1 MTFRRFTAT
10 ALLGLSLPAHA
21 ALASAAPALPVKGG
35 RPIVATVNGA
45 AISLDEFEMEL
56 DPSAD
61 RTHLR
66 KGYARAA
73 DLEVLNR
80 LIDVRLVTEEAAR
93 MGLSDLPEIR
103 KQVEVQSRAILRE
116 VLLERVVK
124 DVRPDPAAVERHY
137 KELVREWKTESLL
150 FEQEA
155 AARQARAQI
164 DQGRPFAE
172 IAIRA
177 IAEKHARA
185 ERDDRY
191 HRRQEYLPE
200 IAAAIAPLQAGQVSP
215 VVRIAAGFVIVKVV
229 DIRYAEDPA
238 ARAEARQRAL
248 HERQQAVLQAHDEA
262 LRRKYAVVHRA
273 VLDSIDYEAA
283 RPGLDALLADTRV
296 VAEIKGG
303 APVTVGDLTDYL
315 RMQFFHGTDQS
326 GQRQRMNARKEA
338 ALHATLGRRL
348 LNMEALRLGIDKTA
362 AYRDRV
368 AAFERALVFD
378 RFVQKVIARDQK
390 VKEDELKRYHAQHA
404 SEYVYPEMVRLRSLA
419 FTTRAAAEDAMRKLR
434 DGTDFTWLSANARGQ
449 VEPAARALAITDG
462 KPIATDSLPEELRR
476 SLANPKAG
484 DIRLHAGP
492 EGQFYVLAIQDVVAA
507 RPRPYEEVR
516 EAVAKKLYGEKVAKS
531 MDEYI
536 RRLRAASTIQIHLK
550 RMG

>member
-1 MTFRRFTAT
+1 MTLRHIAATAT
-10 ALLGLSLPAHA
+10 LCLAVA
-21 ALASAAPALPVKGG
+21 AQAPLRGAAPGLPVRGG
-35 RPIVATVNGA
+35 RPIVATVNGQ
-45 AISLDEFEMEL
+45 AIFLDELEAEL
-56 DPSAD
+56 DRSAD
-61 RTHLR
+61 RAHLR
-66 KGYARAA
+66 KGYGRAA
-73 DLEVLNR
+73 DFEVLDR
-80 LIDVRLVTEEAAR
+80 LVNVRLVAEEAAR

-116 VLLERVVK
+116 VLLERLVK

-150 FEQEA
+150 FEDEG

-164 DQGRPFAE
+164 DKGRPFAE

-185 ERDDRY
+185 ERDERY
-191 HRRQEYLPE
+191 HRREEYLPE
-200 IAAAIAPLQAGQVSP
+200 IAAAIAPLQVGQVSP
-215 VVRIAAGFVIVKVV
+215 VIRIPAGFVLVQVV
-229 DIRYAEDPA
+229 DIRYPEDA
-238 ARAEARQRAL
+238 QARAEARRLAL
-248 HERQQAVLQAHDEA
+248 NDRQQAVLQAHDEA
-262 LRRKYAVVHRA
+262 LRRKYAVIHRE

-296 VAEIKGG
+296 VAEIKGD

-315 RMQFFHGTDQS
+315 RMQFFHGTDQA

-348 LNMEALRLGIDKTA
+348 LNMEARRLGIDRTA

-378 RFVQKVIARDQK
+378 TFVQKVIARDQK
-390 VKEDELKRYHAQHA
+390 VQEDEVKRYHAQHA

-419 FTTRAAAEDAMRKLR
+419 FATRAAAEDAMRKLKG
-434 DGTDFTWLSANARGQ
+434 GTDFAWVSANAPGQ
-449 VEPAARALAITDG
+449 IEPARRALAITDG
-462 KPIATDSLPEELRR
+462 RPVATDSMPEELRR

-492 EGQFYVLAIQDVVAA
+492 EGQFYVLAIQDVIAA
-507 RPRPYEEVR
+507 RPRPYDEVR

-531 MDEYI
+531 MDDYI
-536 RRLRAASTIQIHLK
+536 RRLRAASKIQIHLA
-550 RMG
+550 RMR

>member
-1 MTFRRFTAT
+1 MTFGRFTAT
-10 ALLGLSLPAHA
+10 ALLGLSLPAHG
-21 ALASAAPALPVKGG
+21 ALAAATSALPVRGG

-45 AISLDEFEMEL
+45 AISLDELEMEL
-56 DPSAD
+56 DRSAD
-61 RTHLR
+61 RAHLR
-66 KGYARAA
+66 KGYGRAG
-73 DLEVLNR
+73 DFEVLER
-80 LIDVRLVTEEAAR
+80 LINVRLVAEEAAR

-124 DVRPDPAAVERHY
+124 DVRPDPVAVERHY
-137 KELVREWKTESLL
+137 REIVREWKTESLL
-150 FEQEA
+150 FQEEA

-164 DQGRPFAE
+164 DKGRPFAE

-191 HRRQEYLPE
+191 HRRQEYLPA
-200 IAAAIAPLQAGQVSP
+200 IAAAIAPLQVGQVSP
-215 VVRIAAGFVIVKVV
+215 VVPLPAGFVIVKVV
-229 DIRYAEDPA
+229 DIRHPEDPA
-238 ARAEARQRAL
+238 ARAEARRRAL
-248 HERQQAVLQAHDEA
+248 DERQQAVLEAHEKE

-283 RPGLDALLADTRV
+283 RPGLDALLTDARV

-315 RMQFFHGTDQS
+315 RMQFFHGTDRAA
-326 GQRQRMNARKEA
+326 QRKRMNARKEA
-338 ALHATLGRRL
+338 ALNATIARRL

-378 RFVQKVIARDQK
+378 RFVQTVIARDQK
-390 VKEDELKRYHAQHA
+390 VKEDEAKQYHAQHA

-419 FTTRAAAEDAMRKLR
+419 FTTRAAAEDALRKLR
-434 DGTDFTWLSANARGQ
+434 SGTDFSWLSANAPGQ
-449 VEPAARALAITDG
+449 VEPAARALAITEG
-462 KPIATDSLPEELRR
+462 QPIATDSMPEELRR

-492 EGQFYVLAIQDVVAA
+492 EGQFYVLAIQDVIAA
-507 RPRPYEEVR
+507 KPRPYAEVR
-516 EAVAKKLYGEKVAKS
+516 EAVAKKLYGEKVARS
-531 MDEYI
+531 MDDYI
-536 RRLRAASTIQIHLK
+536 RKLRAASKIQIHLK
-550 RMG
+550 RMS